1 MFCGCFEGLAG
12 IHRCSDVA
20 VMETFR
26 NEWIDKTQCL
36 SFPFF
41 ILFCKQIYI
50 NIYLCIYGISF
61 SSNKHVMRFL
71 LK

>member
-20 VMETFR
+20 VMDTFR
-26 NEWIDKTQCL
+26 NEWIDKNQYL
-36 SFPFF
+36 HFPFF
-41 ILFCKQIYI
+41 FLFK
-50 NIYLCIYGISF
+50 LCIYRISS